1 MAASVCSIGEDR
13 GMDAPGF
20 ALFDT
25 PIGHCALAWGLH
37 GIVGAALPGAT
48 PEATRARVRRRHPGV
63 HEVVP
68 PPEVARV
75 IERITALL
83 SGQADDD
90 LHDIALDMRAVPAF
104 HRRVYEL
111 ARGIG
116 PGRTLTYGEVA
127 AQLGEPQAARAVGQ
141 ALGANPFPIIVPC
154 HRVLAAGGR
163 SGGFS
168 APGGA
173 RTKLR
178 LLEIERAPLG
188 GTLFD

>member
-1 MAASVCSIGEDR
+1 
-13 GMDAPGF
+13 MDGCGF

-25 PIGHCALAWGLH
+25 PIGACALVWGAR
-37 GIVGAALPGAT
+37 GIIGAALPGVS
-48 PEATRARVRRRHPGV
+48 PEATRARLRRRHPGV
-63 HEVVP
+63 PEALP
-68 PPEVARV
+68 PPAIAPV
-75 IERITALL
+75 IERIVALL
-83 SGQADDD
+83 NGQADD
-90 LHDIALDMRAVPAF
+90 LHDIELDMRAVPAF

>member
-1 MAASVCSIGEDR
+1 MGASVCSIGEDH

-25 PIGHCALAWGLH
+25 PIGACALVWGTH

-48 PEATRARVRRRHPGV
+48 PEATRARVRARHPGV
-63 HEVVP
+63 READP
-68 PPEVARV
+68 PPEIAQVV
-75 IERITALL
+75 ERITALL
-83 SGQADDD
+83 HGQVDDD

-104 HRRVYEL
+104 HRRVYEF
-111 ARGIG
+111 ARGIQ
-116 PGRTLTYGEVA
+116 PGSTLTYGEVA
-127 AQLGEPQAARAVGQ
+127 TQLGEPHAARAVGQ

-154 HRVLAAGGR
+154 HRVLAASGR